1 MKGSGVVRA
10 ATVFLCLTALATA
23 SCRRPAPPAQPSALS
38 GKLVVEGAEGPG
50 IAEAALTLW
59 VDPDGLRVP
68 LAKTRTNRDGTFV
81 LSNVPDGSYWLDVR
95 AAGLVEQVFP
105 VHAQS
110 ARGRELGRLV
120 LEKSRALAGRVID
133 RSDAPVPLA
142 HVLVFAGGGTEG
154 RPLRRI
160 AETRA
165 GLDGRFTLDGLGR
178 GPYRVLIEAPG
189 LGAAEIP
196 EATITSDTVRIRI
209 DADTGRVSGDVREN
223 GRPVPGA
230 LVWVYGELLAD
241 ARVVDADGEGRF
253 SLGGLGPGRYAV
265 VARLGHRAS
274 RPALLTIKEDDPTS
288 PPLVLA
294 LEAAEVQTGRVTDGG
309 RGAPGARVT
318 VSEIRP
324 GFFPLATTFDAAE
337 DGSFATPAL
346 GAGSYRVAAAARGFV
361 PSREARVEIAVGHR
375 PLPLTLELSRAA
387 SVSGRVLVENGEPAQ
402 AVVRLLR
409 PGFDQ
414 LAILSRSLPPAAEA
428 ASSLP
433 DRSVDV
439 AARLMATRT
448 EPDGRFA
455 FAAVAA
461 GAFRIEVLSAGHR
474 PWRSPI
480 RTLVP
485 GETQDQGEIRLP
497 AASTASPSG
506 ARRSVQARPDAGGV

>member
-1 MKGSGVVRA
+1 MGSNALRA
-10 ATVFLCLTALATA
+10 ATAFLWLTALATA
-23 SCRRPAPPAQPSALS
+23 SCRRPAPPAPPTGLS
-38 GKLVVEGAEGPG
+38 GKLVVEGAEGRG
-50 IAEAALTLW
+50 IAEGAVTLW
-59 VDPDGLRVP
+59 VDPDGVRVP
-68 LAKTRTNRDGTFV
+68 LAKARTKPDGSFV

-95 AAGLVEQVFP
+95 APGLVEQVFP
-105 VHAQS
+105 VRAQS
-110 ARGRELGRLV
+110 TRGRDLGRLT

-133 RSDAPVPLA
+133 RSDTPVPLA

-165 GLDGRFTLDGLGR
+165 GLDGRFTLEGLGR

-209 DADTGRVSGDVREN
+209 DAETGRVSGDVRES

-241 ARVVDADGEGRF
+241 ARVVDADEQGRF

-274 RPALLTIKEDDPTS
+274 RPALVTIKDDDPTS
-288 PPLVLA
+288 PALVLA

-337 DGSFATPAL
+337 DGTFATPAL
-346 GAGSYRVAAAARGFV
+346 GAGSYRVAAATHGFV
-361 PSREARVEIAVGHR
+361 PSREARVEIAIGRHPV
-375 PLPLTLELSRAA
+375 PLTLELSRAA
-387 SVSGRVLVENGEPAQ
+387 SVSGRVLAENGEPAAA

-414 LAILSRSLPPAAEA
+414 LAILSRPLPPAAEA

-433 DRSVDV
+433 DRNVDV

-455 FAAVAA
+455 FTAVAA
-461 GAFRIEVLSAGHR
+461 GAFRIEVLSPGRR
-474 PWRSPI
+474 PWRSAI
-480 RTLVP
+480 RTVVP
-485 GETQDQGEIRLP
+485 GEAQDQGEIHLP
-497 AASTASPSG
+497 AASTAGPSG
-506 ARRSVQARPDAGGV
+506 AKTPVRARPDAGGV